1 MILKVKTFNQF
12 HQVIEKD
19 EHRKSA
25 QYKKLSPKMKTAVDE
40 VFAVLESNPQDFLS
54 TFDKTVTK
62 VAKKNGVKEKDILKY
77 FDKEML
83 TL

>member
-1 MILKVKTFNQF
+1 VKTFNQF

-54 TFDKTVTK
+54 TFDKTVAK

>member
-1 MILKVKTFNQF
+1 MIPKVKTFNQF
-12 HQVIEKD
+12 NQVIEKD

-54 TFDKTVTK
+54 TFDKTVAK

>member
-1 MILKVKTFNQF
+1 MKTFNQF

-19 EHRKSA
+19 EHKKSA
-25 QYKKLSPKMKTAVDE
+25 QYKKLSPKMKSAVDE
-40 VFAVLESNPQDFLS
+40 VFTVLESNPQDFLS
-54 TFDKTVTK
+54 TFDKTVTT
-62 VAKKNGVKEKDILKY
+62 VAKKHGVKEKDILKY

>member
-1 MILKVKTFNQF
+1 MKTFNQF

-19 EHRKSA
+19 EHKKSA
-25 QYKKLSPKMKTAVDE
+25 QYKKLSPKMKSAVDE
-40 VFAVLESNPQDFLS
+40 VFTVLESNPQDFLS
-54 TFDKTVTK
+54 TFDKTVSK
-62 VAKKNGVKEKDILKY
+62 VAKKQGVKEKDILKY

>member
-1 MILKVKTFNQF
+1 MKTFNQF

-19 EHRKSA
+19 EHKKSA
-25 QYKKLSPKMKTAVDE
+25 QYKKLSPKMKSAVDE
-40 VFAVLESNPQDFLS
+40 VFTVLESNPQDFLS
-54 TFDKTVTK
+54 TFDKTVSK
-62 VAKKNGVKEKDILKY
+62 VAKKHVVKEKDILKY

>member
-1 MILKVKTFNQF
+1 VKKFSEF

-25 QYKKLSPKMKTAVDE
+25 QYKKLSPKMRTAVDE

-54 TFDKTVTK
+54 TFDKTVAK

-83 TL
+83 TIV

>member
-1 MILKVKTFNQF
+1 MKTFNQF

-25 QYKKLSPKMKTAVDE
+25 HYKKLSPKMKTAVDE

-54 TFDKTVTK
+54 TFDKTVAK

>member
-1 MILKVKTFNQF
+1 MKTFNQF

-19 EHRKSA
+19 EHKKSA
-25 QYKKLSPKMKTAVDE
+25 QYKKLSPKMKSAVDE
-40 VFAVLESNPQDFLS
+40 VFTVLESNPQDFLS
-54 TFDKTVTK
+54 TFDKTVSK
-62 VAKKNGVKEKDILKY
+62 VARKHGVKEKDILKY

>member
-1 MILKVKTFNQF
+1 MKKFSEF

-25 QYKKLSPKMKTAVDE
+25 QYKKLSPKMRTAVDE

-54 TFDKTVTK
+54 TFDKTVAK